1 MILNHTLFLA
11 LFVWCASNQ
20 VNKPKWWVKIVRSRF
35 LTCSTCYSK
44 FKHCSH
50 PPSQRMA
57 KRGIGGVKGTFGERA
72 GPPTTTPVIVVMR
85 EGTFCVVTIVL
96 PPSIYNAGMCENDT
110 CIPVAG
116 KDRAWFA
123 GFRMTLRLS
132 CLDNPASWITLPLC
146 KVPHMRCIK

>member
-50 PPSQRMA
+50 HPSQRMA
-57 KRGIGGVKGTFGERA
+57 KRGVGGVKGTFGERA

-85 EGTFCVVTIVL
+85 EGTFCVVTIVQ
-96 PPSIYNAGMCENDT
+96 PPSIYNAGMCEKYPTNVSLGRIMHGLLDSE
-110 CIPVAG
+110 
-116 KDRAWFA
+116 W
-123 GFRMTLRLS
+123 LRLS
-132 CLDNPASWITLPLC
+132 CLDSPSLQNHAAVQNATHEI
-146 KVPHMRCIK
+146 R